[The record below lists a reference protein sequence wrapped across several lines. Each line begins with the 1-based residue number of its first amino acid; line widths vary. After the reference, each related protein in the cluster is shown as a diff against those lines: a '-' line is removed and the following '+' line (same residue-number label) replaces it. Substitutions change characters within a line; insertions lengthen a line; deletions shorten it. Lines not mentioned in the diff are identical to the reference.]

1 MGITSNRLSERSFH
15 HLRPTLNP
23 IFRSNRVIKCV
34 PVFLRYRR
42 ARRSG
47 RKQAVVAHGERPL
60 FRSGRG
66 ERGQRTQL
74 IADNVMG
81 EVVHIK
87 VVLVI
92 AKGICASWQI
102 PVFRFNRTIRPIRV
116 EILEEQK
123 VSN

>member
-1 MGITSNRLSERSFH
+1 M
-15 HLRPTLNP
+15 
-23 IFRSNRVIKCV
+23 
-34 PVFLRYRR
+34 FLRYRR

-47 RKQAVVAHGERPL
+47 RKQAVVAHGKRPL

-92 AKGICASWQI
+92 AKGICTSWQI
-102 PVFRFNRTIRPIRV
+102 TIFGFNRTIRPIGV
-116 EILEEQK
+116 ENLEEQK